1 MMKDLRLKAKN
12 ETASFVPGDGS
23 GVSRRSAVRNPS
35 ARTLSVRLAA
45 AAALALAALTLG
57 GCAGSE
63 AKSAYLSA
71 CEALE
76 GGSFEQAEQLFGEVT
91 ESGYYLSQAYR
102 GLGLAQM
109 AEADYADACISFEK
123 SLLYV
128 DGEDDAYIRDV
139 NLYLACCRERQ
150 GQADRTMEIYNTLI
164 KKEPDTEV
172 LFLRGRLNL
181 KNGNVKA
188 ARNDFDQAIA
198 LGADYDLYINIY
210 EVYESVDKTG
220 DGAYYLEE
228 ALEAASRNE
237 DDLYN
242 QGLVSYYLQN
252 YEEAKD
258 TLIQAVR
265 RDSSD
270 SRSVFLLGKVY
281 LAMDDIADARAVF
294 REHTG
299 KQDTAAA
306 AYNGLALCD
315 IASGDYENALQNVEA
330 GLESGDESSAQGLL
344 FNEIV
349 IYEQMRDWKTA
360 RSKAAAYVGKYP
372 GDEAGLREYEFLS
385 TR

>member
-1 MMKDLRLKAKN
+1 MMKGLRLKDN
-12 ETASFVPGDGS
+12 I
-23 GVSRRSAVRNPS
+23 RY
-35 ARTLSVRLAA
+35 AA
-45 AAALALAALTLG
+45 AAAVVCAALLLG
-57 GCAGSE
+57 GCAGSD
-63 AKSAYLSA
+63 AKNAYISA
-71 CEALE
+71 CQELENGRFDEAVMKF
-76 GGSFEQAEQLFGEVT
+76 SEVIDT
-91 ESGYYLSQAYR
+91 GYYLSQAYR
-102 GLGLAQM
+102 GLGLTQL
-109 AEADYADACISFEK
+109 AESNYADACVSFEK

-128 DGEDDAYIRDV
+128 DREDDSYIRDV
-139 NLYLACCRERQ
+139 NLYLAYARERQ
-150 GQADRTMEIYNTLI
+150 GQTDRTMEIYNTLI

-172 LFLRGRLNL
+172 LFLRGKLNL
-181 KNGNVKA
+181 KNGNIKA
-188 ARNDFDQAIA
+188 ARNDFDQAIS

-210 EVYESVDKTG
+210 QVYESVDKTG

-258 TLIQAVR
+258 TLIRAVR
-265 RDSSD
+265 KDSKD

-299 KQDTAAA
+299 TKDTAAA

-330 GLESGDESSAQGLL
+330 GLEIEDESSIQGLL

-360 RSKAAAYVGKYP
+360 KSKAAAYVGRYP